1 MKKIFTLLFAMI
13 IITGCS
19 MSKEDKNTPA
29 NKVRAYMDSYQNLD
43 ESLLDDLDDLI
54 DGMDS
59 YSDNQKERYRELMKK
74 HYKDLSYE
82 IKSESISGNEA
93 LVEVEINVL
102 DYSNVIN
109 NDTEVDNYQL
119 EDGTYDTNAYY
130 DYQLDQLESINDKVK
145 YTVVFSVKQLNGEW
159 IVEEPS
165 EIVKQ
170 KIHGIYNY

>member
-1 MKKIFTLLFAMI
+1 MKKIFTLLFVMI

-19 MSKEDKNTPA
+19 MSKEDKNTPT
-29 NKVRAYMDSYQNLD
+29 NKVKAYMDSYQKLD
-43 ESLLDDLDDLI
+43 ESLLDDLEDLI

-59 YSDNQKERYRELMKK
+59 YSDSQKERYRDLMKK

-82 IKSESISGNEA
+82 IKSESINGDEA

-109 NDTEVDNYQL
+109 DGVDTDNYKL

-130 DYQLDQLESINDKVK
+130 DYQLEQLESVNDKVK
-145 YTVVFSVKQLNGEW
+145 YTIVFSVKKINGEW

-165 EIVKQ
+165 DIVKQ